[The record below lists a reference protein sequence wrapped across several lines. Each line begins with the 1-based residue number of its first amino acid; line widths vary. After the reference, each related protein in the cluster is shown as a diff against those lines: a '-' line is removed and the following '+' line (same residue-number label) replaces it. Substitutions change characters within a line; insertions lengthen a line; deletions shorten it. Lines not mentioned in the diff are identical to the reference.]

1 MDYLINIDSD
11 LLLWI
16 NGAHNAFFDAF
27 MMLFTNKFIWVP
39 MYLALA
45 YLLFRNM
52 SLKQEVMCLV
62 AIALLV
68 VITDQMSSSLIRY
81 AVGRLR
87 PANLENPI
95 SDMVHIVDGYRGG
108 RYGFPSSHAANSF
121 GVAIIAGLIMKHRTV
136 LWSMLGWA
144 VLQSFS
150 RIYLGVHYPGD
161 ALGGAVLGVVAA
173 LLVYGI
179 LELMQRFWPNAF
191 SIEKFTVSNGRLMA
205 YSVALT
211 IIIIAAISPFWLL
224 KL

>member
-1 MDYLINIDSD
+1 VALHINSLDQQIFLVLNGSHSTYFDWVMWNISSRLSWLIIM
-11 LLLWI
+11 LAFLWVLHDK
-16 NGAHNAFFDAF
+16 GWRQA
-27 MMLFTNKFIWVP
+27 
-39 MYLALA
+39 ALA
-45 YLLFRNM
+45 
-52 SLKQEVMCLV
+52 VV
-62 AIALLV
+62 AV
-68 VITDQMSSSLIRY
+68 VITLIITDQVSAGVIKGL
-81 AVGRLR
+81 VERLR
-87 PANLENPI
+87 PTHEPAL
-95 SDMVHIVDGYRGG
+95 SGMVHTVNNYVGG
-108 RYGFPSSHAANSF
+108 TYGFVSSHAANSF
-121 GVAIIAGLIMKHRTV
+121 GVAIIAGLIMKNRTV

-179 LELMQRFWPNAF
+179 LKLMQRFWPNAF